1 MTLTI
6 AIGRHGATVAIT
18 EADLRRPRQDL
29 LAQFV
34 IPALAAVLQAHEAD
48 RNNESTPS

>member
-18 EADLRRPRQDL
+18 PEDLKRSRQDL
-29 LAQFV
+29 LAMFI
-34 IPALAAVLQAHEAD
+34 IPALAAVLQAIEAD
-48 RNNESTPS
+48 PKPEAS